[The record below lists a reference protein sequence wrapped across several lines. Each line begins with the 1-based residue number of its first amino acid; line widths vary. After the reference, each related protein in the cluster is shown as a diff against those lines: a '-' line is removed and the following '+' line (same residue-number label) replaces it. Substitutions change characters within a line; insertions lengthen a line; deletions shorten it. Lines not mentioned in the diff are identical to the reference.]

1 MIMKANKKSQQ
12 VTSEQNET
20 VTPKVSNTN
29 ASGYNFD
36 YDDEDDDSSTDHLEP
51 VSLNNVN
58 ATSKQTT
65 SYKYKEP
72 AQRVTT
78 NTAKKRNS
86 I

>member
-1 MIMKANKKSQQ
+1 MKLLHLKYQIQ
-12 VTSEQNET
+12 
-20 VTPKVSNTN
+20 N

-51 VSLNNVN
+51 ISLNNVN

-78 NTAKKRNS
+78 NTVKKKRHL
-86 I
+86 IKRL